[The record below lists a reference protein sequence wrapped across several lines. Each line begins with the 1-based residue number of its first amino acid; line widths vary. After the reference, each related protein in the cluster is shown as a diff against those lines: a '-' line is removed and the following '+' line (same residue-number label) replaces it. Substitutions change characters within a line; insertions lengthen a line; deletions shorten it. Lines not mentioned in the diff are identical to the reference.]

1 MRVLGVDP
9 GLRRCGWGVITQ
21 DGAKLSHVAHGV
33 VTPDPSAPLST
44 RLSVL
49 FEGLRDVVAAH
60 APETAAVE
68 DAFMHANAA
77 SALKLGHARAAALL
91 ALAQAG
97 APVAEYAPRL
107 VKKTVTGSGAAEK
120 GQVAA
125 MVAMLLPGCRAT
137 ADAADALAVAI
148 CHAQH
153 AGSRLAQAGAR

>member
-9 GLRRCGWGVITQ
+9 GLRRCGWGVVVQ
-21 DGAKLSHVAHGV
+21 EGAKLTHIAHGV
-33 VTPDPSAPLST
+33 VAPDPSGPLSG
-44 RLSVL
+44 RLAVL
-49 FEGLRDVVAAH
+49 FEGLSAVLAEHRPQA
-60 APETAAVE
+60 AAVE

-91 ALAQAG
+91 AISQAG
-97 APVAEYAPRL
+97 LVSAEYAPRL
-107 VKKTVTGSGAAEK
+107 VKKTVTGSGGAEK
-120 GQVAA
+120 SQVAA

-153 AGSRLAQAGAR
+153 AGSRLAAVQG